1 MIFHYIFL
9 TFLNLY
15 KFLKKWAIKSLLF
28 FISLIWL
35 SDPSYI
41 IHLIMSSTLELFN
54 LSKKNS
60 IKYEKY
66 FNIYDEILSDYRG
79 KDITFV
85 EIGVLD
91 GGSLEIWKKYFGKN
105 AKIIGIDLNPKSKKF
120 EQEGIEIFLGD
131 QSDKNF
137 WESFFKKIGKV
148 DIIIDD
154 GGHTNKQQ
162 IVTTIN
168 SVKNINNGGMLI
180 IEDTHTS
187 YIREYGN
194 PHKYSFVNFSKKII
208 DDINYTFFPSSS
220 VLKKFQ
226 LSLNKEIYSIRYF
239 ESFCI
244 FYIDR
249 NRCGLNKPINN
260 KGYKTENININIS
273 PEYKNLFYFKI
284 IKSIFK
290 KLSFLKFIY
299 NYFILLLKKYKN
311 NKLKKFFD

>member
-1 MIFHYIFL
+1 
-9 TFLNLY
+9 
-15 KFLKKWAIKSLLF
+15 
-28 FISLIWL
+28 
-35 SDPSYI
+35 
-41 IHLIMSSTLELFN
+41 MSSILELFN

-66 FNIYDEILSDYRG
+66 LSVYDEILSDYRG

-91 GGSLEIWKKYFGKN
+91 GGSLEMWKKYFGKN

-131 QSDKNF
+131 QADKNF

-168 SVKNINNGGMLI
+168 SVKNINDGGMLV
-180 IEDTHTS
+180 IEDTHSS
-187 YIREYGN
+187 YIREYAN

-208 DDINYTFFPSSS
+208 DDINYTFFPSFSA
-220 VLKKFQ
+220 LKKFQ

-260 KGYKTENININIS
+260 MGYKTENININIS
-273 PEYKNLFYFKI
+273 PEYKNSFYFKI
-284 IKSIFK
+284 IKSILK
-290 KLSFLKFIY
+290 KSSFLKFVY
-299 NYFILLLKKYKN
+299 NYFILLLKKYEN
-311 NKLKKFFD
+311 NRLKKFFD

>member
-120 EQEGIEIFLGD
+120 EQEGIEIYLGD

-311 NKLKKFFD
+311 NRLKKFFD

>member
-1 MIFHYIFL
+1 
-9 TFLNLY
+9 
-15 KFLKKWAIKSLLF
+15 
-28 FISLIWL
+28 
-35 SDPSYI
+35 
-41 IHLIMSSTLELFN
+41 MSSTLELFN

-91 GGSLEIWKKYFGKN
+91 GGSLEMWKKYFGKN

-311 NKLKKFFD
+311 NRLKKFFD

>member
-1 MIFHYIFL
+1 
-9 TFLNLY
+9 
-15 KFLKKWAIKSLLF
+15 
-28 FISLIWL
+28 
-35 SDPSYI
+35 
-41 IHLIMSSTLELFN
+41 MSSTLELFN

-311 NKLKKFFD
+311 NRLKKFFD

>member
-1 MIFHYIFL
+1 
-9 TFLNLY
+9 
-15 KFLKKWAIKSLLF
+15 
-28 FISLIWL
+28 
-35 SDPSYI
+35 
-41 IHLIMSSTLELFN
+41 MSSTLELFN

-290 KLSFLKFIY
+290 KLSFLKFKF

-311 NKLKKFFD
+311 NRLKKFFD

>member
-311 NKLKKFFD
+311 NRLKKFFD

>member
-1 MIFHYIFL
+1 M
-9 TFLNLY
+9 
-15 KFLKKWAIKSLLF
+15 
-28 FISLIWL
+28 SLIWH
-35 SDPSYI
+35 SDPLYI
-41 IHLIMSSTLELFN
+41 IHLIMSSILELFN

-66 FNIYDEILSDYRG
+66 LSVYDEILSDYRG

-91 GGSLEIWKKYFGKN
+91 GGSLEMWKKYFGKN

-131 QSDKNF
+131 QADKNF

-168 SVKNINNGGMLI
+168 SVKNINDGGMLV

-208 DDINYTFFPSSS
+208 DDINYTFFPSFSA
-220 VLKKFQ
+220 LKKFQ

-260 KGYKTENININIS
+260 MGYKTENININIS
-273 PEYKNLFYFKI
+273 PEYKNSFYFKI
-284 IKSIFK
+284 IKSILK
-290 KLSFLKFIY
+290 KSSFLKFVY
-299 NYFILLLKKYKN
+299 NYFILLLKKYEN

>member
-1 MIFHYIFL
+1 
-9 TFLNLY
+9 
-15 KFLKKWAIKSLLF
+15 
-28 FISLIWL
+28 
-35 SDPSYI
+35 
-41 IHLIMSSTLELFN
+41 MSSTLELFN

-311 NKLKKFFD
+311 NRLKKFFY